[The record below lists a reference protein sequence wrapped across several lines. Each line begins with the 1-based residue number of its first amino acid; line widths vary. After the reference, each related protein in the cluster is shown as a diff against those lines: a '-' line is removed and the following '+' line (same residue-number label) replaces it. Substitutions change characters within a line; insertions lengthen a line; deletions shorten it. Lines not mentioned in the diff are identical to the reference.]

1 VLLNLK
7 KLHAS
12 GSAQPLVKEAI
23 TQSADFGCT
32 PIDTTGPFL
41 GSATVGDDAGGAGSI
56 TIDASLITR
65 VVIDAKHAALSMVVT
80 SPVPGHCNVHVLSF
94 DLTFASAESS
104 WVVRSGELGWLENP
118 PAPVGKL
125 NEWMSQPAGSGL
137 KLKLTGGFTGRT
149 GFPLDLL
156 GIGTTAGIWVGTV
169 NEHRGWLG
177 IIRQRFPLLVF
188 LPTGEI
194 VNRRTD
200 EACAGIKL
208 KGLTDIPIGMNSTDW
223 TMMPLLLSRRL
234 DKAGESGWWRAVVQ
248 WAPILSTGNPTKVSR
263 LRLRDFLSR
272 AWNEPVRYALR
283 GQRVESSGQ
292 PLVPMPLLQFAANES
307 DDDDPAA
314 FPTLVFDI
322 PSGNTSATSA
332 QARLRHVH
340 LSGDKPGLFK
350 ATFQWQT
357 SGVGFAT
364 DPGGASG
371 DVPPAPIGAMGL
383 VFSSRDL
390 PKSSILPWRQ
400 TPSSLHALKYAQMI
414 DAACTPLDS
423 PATADLLL
431 DLSLDG
437 TADST
442 VSGNWIPW
450 GYLDIKVDPA
460 ADAQLTCRLRGSWNA
475 NECDLYPESELILR
489 NCRVRVSASADL
501 AGRDLHAQFD
511 TASATE
517 DALQRDTDT
526 LRHPVH
532 QPDVGRICD
541 VKVRHKTQAGR
552 NAISRVEVYSI
563 APGREFG
570 VRSLCLQ
577 MRPFIAA
584 VVEPST
590 IANDAGELIAVWS
603 SDDPEGV
610 QWRVPDATVELVL
623 PPQAVG
629 ETMERGVRF
638 WDVASGPGGATH
650 AVPVLSPTGPLPF
663 RFSPPT
669 RLTVRPAVRDRRYN
683 SAPGNLGA
691 VLHEAKVDAF
701 TTEIAYP
708 IETGFAVSDV
718 GLPDVRVKETA
729 AFLGKPA
736 PNLPPVPL
744 PEGRDRTAWTE
755 DLRRVLDSDLAD
767 EASYY
772 AYKRLRPSSTN
783 DSEATLATLAQALD
797 ALRRRHVAMRSSF
810 VARVAA
816 FHLFDPWRPDGGLA
830 LREGLNF
837 RIRDQRHGAPP
848 LANPLPNWRLDYDAP
863 AASGTPGFTPVEN
876 QVDLTEAQKREIHV
890 AARSNGPAFLK
901 VGPGAELLWGAASDG
916 AFKGGAI
923 HTIEFASELVAVL
936 RNPVST
942 SGSIDTLAFTALG
955 ATGSFQCS
963 FDEGRTTFIAESQH
977 GQLSRLVKIRIGRLA
992 VLWNKAR
999 HVVVFERSTVP
1010 SLQFESEQE
1019 FGGASSRGWPI
1030 LRKTEEYVEPIE
1042 TIRSFDDEAQKEQ
1055 SRTGYVAGSEF
1066 VSLRIYVNGAWGK
1079 DLGHGYELPLWNRRD
1094 TSGFYPKPLL
1104 ALRTRA
1110 SGQDISRCWHDEP
1123 EHLYFYSNTE
1133 ANTGS
1138 DPDKWQPHAGVDCP
1152 RGLVRMPRTSRE
1164 PTAAE
1169 VLDSPV
1175 LPSPR
1180 LGGTRRQR
1188 FDFAVVSDGK
1198 INLQHGRG
1206 ETEMLASLDVISMA
1220 RSAAPSPV
1228 APSGSPAIVAQWDQL
1243 KAQAQAASQFD
1254 AYREVEAR
1262 ANALI
1267 SQAAQRLL
1275 TSGADCQSLKNKL
1288 RSDVKSVFDGVEA
1301 QLAACTV
1308 PPIPAIDV
1316 TSLAVRTVAEQLTQF
1331 ESVIREAI
1339 AGVRQDMVR
1348 LRSSARN
1355 DVDVFKAAAK
1365 HQVERGRDQV
1375 DQVFR
1380 LAADR
1385 ISAIQSRVTDAAQ
1398 GLKVLDGAADRTV
1411 AHVLETIAA
1420 ALVAM
1425 DAALAAAGADLGQ
1438 ATKALADARLGLDRL
1453 SSNPVLGAT
1462 AGKLSTVITA
1472 VERTIA
1478 GAPEIA
1484 KKSLDALRQFLK
1496 DTLIPGLQRAVAEV
1510 VRLSR
1515 DATAAVDFAGA
1526 TLEVVRKSIATDL
1539 ATLLNDL
1546 VAADGA
1552 AIDAVLARLL
1562 AALDALCAQA
1572 EASAASIDMTVMGK
1586 WRNNVRSRI
1595 LNVTLAVAKDVDAEL
1610 AISMGGAMDLA
1621 RRAAVQLTVAAADA
1635 VRWLDGAR
1643 KAADAAIDLLDCTGI
1658 AQTVAQAEAALR
1670 AAMRSAEAEIRD
1682 RVSGIASEI
1691 LDEDARRNLREL
1703 EEKIVAFAPTAQ
1715 VVGDGLKLV
1724 KSIGELPAL
1733 PNLTFN
1739 AARAEYLFDDV
1750 KKEIET
1756 SPFAAKLR
1764 EIDTGMKA
1772 LGLAVPA
1779 RQLLDQIVPDSLK
1792 DMDFGKVFR
1801 NFGGI
1806 DFEGLF
1812 KRFRLPQIEKDQLKI
1827 THGLD
1832 KASRSAW
1839 IKTQVDVE
1847 HPKEETLFELAGLAV
1862 RIAKLALHAKSD
1874 ARIAAA
1880 GERQAST
1887 DARFTGDWGLDFG
1900 GARLATFREVTVR
1913 YDGSR
1918 FDFDLSPDKVDLH
1931 PALAFVSEFA
1941 KQFKPDLPPAIELI
1955 NDSRGVPMGAK
1966 ASMTNLITLPS
1977 LGAIEIGPLLIAT
1990 GLSLQVQ
1997 NSGKFVVATHLSVGS
2012 KKVPVWVQI
2021 GYLGGGLW
2029 LEAQASYEGSATYSA
2044 TLGLAIGS
2052 TRAINVAGVARGSY
2066 SLLLFAYAEMSDG
2079 GGSLRGGFSM
2089 AGSARILGI
2098 ANASLY
2104 LLLEVVYQGGGEAQ
2118 GHGLLDVSID
2128 ICWCY
2133 SIHVRKEVQQRIGG

>member
-1 VLLNLK
+1 MLLNLK
-7 KLHAS
+7 KLRAS
-12 GSAQPLVKEAI
+12 GSGQPLVETVV
-23 TQSADFGCT
+23 TQPADFGHT
-32 PIDTTGPFL
+32 PISSTGPFL
-41 GSATVGDDAGGAGSI
+41 GSATVGDDAGGTGAI
-56 TIDASLITR
+56 TIHASLITR
-65 VVIDAKHAALSMVVT
+65 VVIDAKHAAMTMVIA
-80 SPVPGHCNVHVLSF
+80 SPVPGHCGVQALTF
-94 DLTFASAESS
+94 ELTFASTGDA
-104 WVVRSGELGWLENP
+104 WVVKSGDLAWLENP
-118 PAPVGKL
+118 PAPIGKL
-125 NEWMSQPAGSGL
+125 NEWVSQPAGSGL

-156 GIGTTAGIWVGTV
+156 GVGRTAGIWAGTV
-169 NEHRGWLG
+169 HEHRGWLG
-177 IIRQRFPLLVF
+177 IMRQSSPLLVF

-194 VNRRTD
+194 IQRRTD
-200 EACAGIKL
+200 AACAGIKL

-234 DKAGESGWWRAVVQ
+234 DMDGEAGWWRAVVQ
-248 WAPILSTGNPTKVSR
+248 WAPILSTGNPTTISR
-263 LRLRDFLSR
+263 LRLKDFLAR

-283 GQRVESSGQ
+283 GLRVESASQ

-307 DDDDPAA
+307 DNANPAA

-322 PSGNTSATSA
+322 PPGNTSAAAA
-332 QARLRHVH
+332 QARLRRIH
-340 LSGDKPGLFK
+340 LAGDTPGLFK
-350 ATFQWQT
+350 ATFNWQT
-357 SGVGFAT
+357 AGVGFDA
-364 DPGGASG
+364 DPGGAFPEA
-371 DVPPAPIGAMGL
+371 PPPSIAAMGL
-383 VFSSRDL
+383 VFSSSPL
-390 PKSSILPWRQ
+390 LKSSVIPWRQ
-400 TPSSLHALKYAQMI
+400 TPSSLHALYYARMI
-414 DAACTPLDS
+414 DAACAPLD
-423 PATADLLL
+423 PLATADLLL

-460 ADAQLTCRLRGSWNA
+460 ADAQLACKLRGRWTA

-511 TASATE
+511 TASTAE

-526 LRHPVH
+526 LRHPL
-532 QPDVGRICD
+532 QPDAGRICD
-541 VKVRHKTQAGR
+541 VKVRHKTEAGR

-563 APGREFG
+563 AAGREFG

-590 IANDAGELIAVWS
+590 LANDAGELIAIWS

-610 QWRVPDATVELVL
+610 QWRVPDVTVELVL

-638 WDVASGPGGATH
+638 WDVSPPGADAPH
-650 AVPVLSPTGPLPF
+650 AVPVVAPGGPLPF

-669 RLTVRPAVRDRRYN
+669 RLTVRPSVRDRRYN

-708 IETGFAVSDV
+708 IETGFAVSEL

-729 AFLGKPA
+729 AFLGRPA

-744 PEGRDRTAWTE
+744 PEGRDPAAWKE
-755 DLRRVLDSDLAD
+755 ELRRVLDRDLAD

-772 AYKRLRPSSTN
+772 AYKRLKPLST
-783 DSEATLATLAQALD
+783 SAGEATLGTLAHDLD
-797 ALRRRHVAMRSSF
+797 VLRGHHVAVRNSF

-863 AASGTPGFTPVEN
+863 ATSGTPGFTPVVN
-876 QVDLTEAQKREIHV
+876 LVDLTEAQKREIHV
-890 AARSNGPAFLK
+890 TARSGGPAFLK
-901 VGPGAELLWGAASDG
+901 VGPAAELLWGGADDG

-923 HTIEFASELVAVL
+923 HTIEFASELVAIL
-936 RNPVST
+936 RNPVSNA
-942 SGSIDTLAFTALG
+942 GSIDALAFTALG

-963 FDEGRTTFIAESQH
+963 FDEGRTTFIAESQQ

-999 HVVVFERSTVP
+999 HVVVYERSTVP

-1042 TIRSFDDEAQKEQ
+1042 AVRSFDDEAQKEE

-1066 VSLRIYVNGAWGK
+1066 VSLRIYVNGAWGQ
-1079 DLGHGYELPLWNRRD
+1079 DVGHGYELPLWNRRD

-1104 ALRTRA
+1104 ALRARA
-1110 SGQDISRCWHDEP
+1110 SGQDLSRCWHDEP
-1123 EHLYFYSNTE
+1123 ENLYFYSNTE

-1152 RGLVRMPRTSRE
+1152 RAFTRMPRTSKE
-1164 PTAAE
+1164 PTTVE

-1180 LGGTRRQR
+1180 LGGTRRPR

-1198 INLQHGRG
+1198 VNLQHGRG
-1206 ETEMLASLDVISMA
+1206 ETEMLASLDVISMG
-1220 RSAAPSPV
+1220 RSAAQASALPI
-1228 APSGSPAIVAQWDQL
+1228 GSPAIDAQWEQL

-1262 ANALI
+1262 ANVLI

-1275 TSGADCQSLKNKL
+1275 TSGADCQRLKDEL
-1288 RSDVKSVFDGVEA
+1288 RADVKQVFNGVEA

-1316 TSLAVRTVAEQLTQF
+1316 TALTVKTFAEQLAQF
-1331 ESVIREAI
+1331 EGVIRASFT
-1339 AGVRQDMVR
+1339 GVRQDIVR
-1348 LRSSARN
+1348 LRSSARG
-1355 DVDVFKAAAK
+1355 DLGVFKIAAK
-1365 HQVERGRDQV
+1365 EQIERGRDQV
-1375 DQVFR
+1375 DQVFQ
-1380 LAADR
+1380 LAAER
-1385 ISAIQSRVTDAAQ
+1385 IAAIQSRVTDVGQ
-1398 GLKVLDGAADRTV
+1398 GLKALDGAADRTV
-1411 AHVLETIAA
+1411 AHVLEKVAA
-1420 ALVAM
+1420 ALAAL
-1425 DAALAAAGADLGQ
+1425 DAALAATDPDLGQ
-1438 ATKALADARLGLDRL
+1438 VTKALSDARLGLDRL
-1453 SSNPVLGAT
+1453 SSNPVAGAM
-1462 AGKLSTVITA
+1462 AGKLATVVSA
-1472 VERTIA
+1472 VEKAIA
-1478 GAPEIA
+1478 GAPAVA
-1484 KKSLDALRQFLK
+1484 KQALDALRLFLK
-1496 DTLIPGLQRAVAEV
+1496 DTLVPRLDRVVVEVAQMT
-1510 VRLSR
+1510 R
-1515 DATAAVDFAGA
+1515 DATAAVDAASA
-1526 TLEVVRKSIATDL
+1526 TLGAVRKAIATDL
-1539 ATLLNDL
+1539 TALLNEL
-1546 VAADGA
+1546 AGA
-1552 AIDAVLARLL
+1552 GEAKIDAVFARLV
-1562 AALDALCAQA
+1562 AALDAVCAQA
-1572 EASAASIDMTVMGK
+1572 DAGAAAIEATAMGVWRKNVRDRILGATLAAATGVDQELAASIGT
-1586 WRNNVRSRI
+1586 
-1595 LNVTLAVAKDVDAEL
+1595 
-1610 AISMGGAMDLA
+1610 AMDLV
-1621 RRAAVQLTVAAADA
+1621 RRVAAQLTASAADA
-1635 VRWLDGAR
+1635 VRWLDAAR
-1643 KAADAAIDLLDCTGI
+1643 KAADAAIDLLDCTVI
-1658 AQTVAQAEAALR
+1658 AETVAQAEAALR
-1670 AAMRSAEAEIRD
+1670 SALRSAEAEIRD
-1682 RVSGIASEI
+1682 RVSGIASEM
-1691 LDEDARRNLREL
+1691 LDEDTRRNLREL
-1703 EEKIVAFAPTAQ
+1703 EKKITAQAPAAQIVA
-1715 VVGDGLKLV
+1715 DGLKLV

-1733 PNLTFN
+1733 PTLTFN
-1739 AARAEYLFDDV
+1739 AARAEYIFDDV
-1750 KKEIET
+1750 GKQIET

-1792 DMDFGKVFR
+1792 GMDFSKIFR
-1801 NFGGI
+1801 NLGGI
-1806 DFEGLF
+1806 DFEGMF
-1812 KRFRLPQIEKDQLKI
+1812 KRFQLPQIDKEQLKI
-1827 THGLD
+1827 THGID

-1839 IKTQVDVE
+1839 VKTQVDVD
-1847 HPKEETLFELAGLAV
+1847 HAKEETLFEIAGLAV
-1862 RIAKLALHAKSD
+1862 RIAKLSLHAKSD
-1874 ARIAAA
+1874 ARIAAT
-1880 GERQAST
+1880 GEKQAAT
-1887 DARFTGDWGLDFG
+1887 DARFAGDWGLDFG

-1918 FDFDLSPDKVDLH
+1918 FDFDLSPEKVDLH

-2029 LEAQASYEGSATYSA
+2029 LEAQATYEGRATYSA

-2052 TRAINVAGVARGSY
+2052 TRAINVAGIARGSY
-2066 SLLLFAYAEMSDG
+2066 SLLLFAYAEMSNS

-2104 LLLEVVYQGGGEAQ
+2104 LLLEVIYQGGGEAQ
-2118 GHGLLDVSID
+2118 GRGLLDVSID

-2133 SIHVRKEVQQRIGG
+2133 SIHVRKELQQKIGG

>member
-1 VLLNLK
+1 MLLNLK
-7 KLHAS
+7 EIRAS
-12 GSAQPLVKEAI
+12 GSDQPLVATAI
-23 TQSADFGCT
+23 TQPADFGHT
-32 PIDTTGPFL
+32 PINSAGPFL
-41 GSATVGDDAGGAGSI
+41 GFATVGDDAGGAGAI
-56 TIDASLITR
+56 NIHASLITH
-65 VVIDAKHAALSMVVT
+65 VVIDAQHAALTVVIE
-80 SPVPGHCNVHVLSF
+80 SPVPGHRGVKVLTF
-94 DLTFASAESS
+94 DLTFASTEGA
-104 WVVRSGELGWLENP
+104 WVVKSGDLGWLENP
-118 PAPVGKL
+118 PAPIGRL

-156 GIGTTAGIWVGTV
+156 GVSTTPGIWAGTV

-177 IIRQRFPLLVF
+177 IMRQRFPLLVF
-188 LPTGEI
+188 LPIGEI
-194 VNRRTD
+194 LKRRTD

-208 KGLTDIPIGMNSTDW
+208 KGLTDIPIGMDSTDW

-234 DKAGESGWWRAVVQ
+234 DKEGADGWWRAVVQ
-248 WAPILSTGNPTKVSR
+248 WAPILSTGNPTKISR
-263 LRLRDFLSR
+263 LRLKDFLSR

-283 GQRVESSGQ
+283 GLRVESAGQ

-307 DDDDPAA
+307 DDANPAA

-322 PSGNTSATSA
+322 PPGNTNATSA
-332 QARLRHVH
+332 QARLRYIH
-340 LSGDKPGLFK
+340 LSGDKPGIFK

-357 SGVGFAT
+357 AGVGFAA
-364 DPGGASG
+364 DPGGASAEAS
-371 DVPPAPIGAMGL
+371 PPSISAMGL
-383 VFSSRDL
+383 VFSSKAL
-390 PKSSILPWRQ
+390 PKSTVVPWRQ
-400 TPSSLHALKYAQMI
+400 TPSSLHALYYAQMI
-414 DAACTPLDS
+414 DAACGPLDS
-423 PATADLLL
+423 DATADLLL
-431 DLSLDG
+431 DLSLEG

-442 VSGNWIPW
+442 VSGSWIPW

-460 ADAQLTCRLRGSWNA
+460 ADAHLGCKLRGRWSA

-489 NCRVRVSASADL
+489 NCRVRVSAAADL

-511 TASATE
+511 TAGAAE

-526 LRHPVH
+526 LRHPLH
-532 QPDVGRICD
+532 KPDDGRICD

-563 APGREFG
+563 AAGREFG

-584 VVEPST
+584 VVEPT
-590 IANDAGELIAVWS
+590 TLANDAGELIAIWS

-638 WDVASGPGGATH
+638 WDVSPPGPGAAH
-650 AVPVLSPTGPLPF
+650 AVPVVAPGKPLPF

-683 SAPGNLGA
+683 SAPGNLSA

-708 IETGFAVSDV
+708 IETVFAVSDL

-729 AFLGKPA
+729 AFLGRPA

-744 PEGRDRTAWTE
+744 PEGRDLVAWKE
-755 DLRRVLDSDLAD
+755 ELRRVLDADLAD
-767 EASYY
+767 EAAYY
-772 AYKRLRPSSTN
+772 AYKRLKLPSTVAG
-783 DSEATLATLAQALD
+783 EVTLGTLAQSLD
-797 ALRRRHVAMRSSF
+797 ALRGRHVAVRNSF
-810 VARVAA
+810 VARIAA

-830 LREGLNF
+830 LRDGLNF

-848 LANPLPNWRLDYDAP
+848 LANPLPNWRLDYTP
-863 AASGTPGFTPVEN
+863 ATSGAPGFTPVAN

-890 AARSNGPAFLK
+890 AARADGPAFLK
-901 VGPGAELLWGAASDG
+901 VGPAAELLWGDADDG

-923 HTIEFASELVAVL
+923 HTIEFASELVAIL
-936 RNPVST
+936 RNPVS
-942 SGSIDTLAFTALG
+942 SAGAIDSLAFTALG

-963 FDEGRTTFIAESQH
+963 FDEGRTTFIAETQH

-992 VLWNKAR
+992 VLWNRAR
-999 HVVVFERSTVP
+999 HVVVYERSTVP

-1019 FGGASSRGWPI
+1019 YGGASSRGWPI

-1042 TIRSFDDEAQKEQ
+1042 AVRSFDDEAQKKE

-1066 VSLRIYVNGAWGK
+1066 VSLRIYVNGAWGQ
-1079 DLGHGYELPLWNRRD
+1079 DLRHGYELPLWNRRD

-1104 ALRTRA
+1104 ALRARA
-1110 SGQDISRCWHDEP
+1110 GGLEESRCWHDEP

-1133 ANTGS
+1133 PNTGS
-1138 DPDKWQPHAGVDCP
+1138 DPDKWLPHAGVDCP
-1152 RGLVRMPRTSRE
+1152 RAFTRMPRTSAAMD
-1164 PTAAE
+1164 PAE
-1169 VLDSPV
+1169 VLASAV
-1175 LPSPR
+1175 MPSPR
-1180 LGGTRRQR
+1180 LGGTRRPR

-1198 INLQHGRG
+1198 VNLQHGRG
-1206 ETEMLASLDVISMA
+1206 ETEMLAALDVISMG
-1220 RSAAPSPV
+1220 RSAAESHATPT
-1228 APSGSPAIVAQWDQL
+1228 GSAEIDTLWALVQT
-1243 KAQAQAASQFD
+1243 QAQAASRFD

-1262 ANALI
+1262 ANTMIA
-1267 SQAAQRLL
+1267 QAAQRLL
-1275 TSGADCQSLKNKL
+1275 TAGGDCQRIKDELKA
-1288 RSDVKSVFDGVEA
+1288 GVENLLGEVEK
-1301 QLAACTV
+1301 QLATCAV

-1316 TSLAVRTVAEQLTQF
+1316 TALAVKNVAEQLAQF
-1331 ESVIREAI
+1331 EDVLQAAFGS
-1339 AGVRQDMVR
+1339 VRQDIAR
-1348 LRSSARN
+1348 LRSSARG
-1355 DVDVFKAAAK
+1355 DLVAFKVAAK
-1365 HQVERGRDQV
+1365 QQIERGRNQIDH
-1375 DQVFR
+1375 VFV
-1380 LAADR
+1380 LAVER
-1385 ISAIQSRVTDAAQ
+1385 ITVMQSRVTDAGS
-1398 GLKVLDGAADRTV
+1398 GLKQLAGVAGQTVAEVLDQV
-1411 AHVLETIAA
+1411 A
-1420 ALVAM
+1420 
-1425 DAALAAAGADLGQ
+1425 AALAALDTALAGASGDLGK
-1438 ATKALADARLGLDRL
+1438 ATRSLSDARLALDRL
-1453 SSNPVLGAT
+1453 SSNPVVGAT
-1462 AGKLSTVITA
+1462 AGKLATMIAA
-1472 VERTIA
+1472 VERAVA
-1478 GAPEIA
+1478 GTPAVA
-1484 KKSLDALRQFLK
+1484 QQCLDALRAFIK
-1496 DTLIPGLQRAVAEV
+1496 DTLGPSLSAVV
-1510 VRLSR
+1510 TGVGQLTT
-1515 DATAAVDFAGA
+1515 DAMLAVDFAHTSLGD
-1526 TLEVVRKSIATDL
+1526 VR
-1539 ATLLNDL
+1539 
-1546 VAADGA
+1546 
-1552 AIDAVLARLL
+1552 RLL
-1562 AALDALCAQA
+1562 AIDLANLLAELDAA
-1572 EASAASIDMTVMGK
+1572 G
-1586 WRNNVRSRI
+1586 
-1595 LNVTLAVAKDVDAEL
+1595 
-1610 AISMGGAMDLA
+1610 
-1621 RRAAVQLTVAAADA
+1621 
-1635 VRWLDGAR
+1635 
-1643 KAADAAIDLLDCTGI
+1643 DAAIDTVFVRLTARLDAVCAEAGVGTTAVEATAMGLWRRDVRSRVLGATLAAATHVDAALASSVGAAMELARQI
-1658 AQTVAQAEAALR
+1658 AAQLAAATADAARWLNAAKHSANDAIDLIDCGLIADTVAKAEAALR
-1670 AAMRSAEAEIRD
+1670 DAMRSAEAEIRD
-1682 RVSGIASEI
+1682 RVSGIASEM
-1691 LDEDARRNLREL
+1691 LDEDTRRNLREL
-1703 EEKIVAFAPTAQ
+1703 EEKVAALAPMAQ
-1715 VVGDGLKLV
+1715 VVSDGLKLV

-1733 PNLTFN
+1733 PTLTFN
-1739 AARAEYLFDDV
+1739 AARAEYLFDDL

-1812 KRFRLPQIEKDQLKI
+1812 KRFRLPQIDKDQLKI

-1839 IKTQVDVE
+1839 VKTQVDVD
-1847 HPKEETLFELAGLAV
+1847 HPKEETLFEIAGLAV
-1862 RIAKLALHAKSD
+1862 RIAKLALHATSD
-1874 ARIAAA
+1874 ARIAAT
-1880 GERQAST
+1880 GERQAAT
-1887 DARFTGDWGLDFG
+1887 DARFAGDWGLDFG

-2029 LEAQASYEGSATYSA
+2029 LEAQATYEGSATYSA

-2052 TRAINVAGVARGSY
+2052 TRAINIAGVARGSY
-2066 SLLLFAYAEMSDG
+2066 SLLLFAYAEMSNS

-2104 LLLEVVYQGGGEAQ
+2104 LLLEVIYQGGGEAQ

-2133 SIHVRKEVQQRIGG
+2133 SIHVRKEVQQKIGG